1 MRLRSMM
8 SSVNEFLKGIAKSWA
23 DQSWSVRLLRLWLG
37 VTFTYAGIHKALDG
51 GFLNPDAT
59 TYIGKQL
66 AGFAQQSPI
75 SPLLNKMVE
84 HATLVGAGTMVGEI
98 AIGLATLFGVLPF
111 LAAVAGAGLSAS
123 LWLSSTFYTTP
134 YFLAP
139 DTAYLIMWLVFAL
152 SVMPRK
158 RTVSRVLNVDRRGA
172 IGIGVVGALS
182 IAFASLGNFF
192 ARPAKIASSA
202 AKVVTKQG
210 GGAPT
215 NAIVAISD
223 LNVGSAL
230 QIKLTSGDPGIL
242 IRTATDAVCAFSA
255 VCTHQ
260 GCTVDYDQASKELI
274 CPCHGARFDPL
285 QNGKAI
291 AGPTRAALTEIP
303 VQISGEY
310 IVSS

>member
-1 MRLRSMM
+1 MT
-8 SSVNEFLKGIAKSWA
+8 SVQEFFNGITKSWTH
-23 DQSWSVRLLRLWLG
+23 QSWSVRLLRLWLG
-37 VTFTYAGIHKALDG
+37 ITFTYAGIDKALDG
-51 GFLNPDAT
+51 GFLNPEAT
-59 TYIGKQL
+59 TYIGRQL

-75 SPLLNKMVE
+75 SPLLNKMIE

-111 LAAVAGAGLSAS
+111 LAAIAGAGLSAS
-123 LWLSSTFYTTP
+123 LWLSSSFYTTP
-134 YFLAP
+134 YFLAS

-172 IGIGVVGALS
+172 IGIGVVGVLS

-202 AKVVTKQG
+202 AKVVTKKG
-210 GGAPT
+210 GSAPA
-215 NAIVAISD
+215 NAIAAISD

-230 QIKLTSGDPGIL
+230 QIKLASGDPGIL
-242 IRTATDAVCAFSA
+242 IRTDTDVVCAFSA
-255 VCTHQ
+255 VCTHE
-260 GCTVDYDQASKELI
+260 GCTVDYDTASKELI

-291 AGPTRAALTEIP
+291 AGPTRTPLTELP
-303 VQISGEY
+303 VAISGEY

>member
-1 MRLRSMM
+1 M
-8 SSVNEFLKGIAKSWA
+8 SSVQEFLQGVTKSWVH
-23 DQSWSVRLLRLWLG
+23 QSWSVRLLRLWLG
-37 VTFTYAGIHKALDG
+37 ITFTYAGIDKALDG
-51 GFLNPDAT
+51 GFLNPKAT

-75 SPLLNKMVE
+75 SPLLNKMIE

-98 AIGLATLFGVLPF
+98 AIGLATLFGVFPF
-111 LAAVAGAGLSAS
+111 LAALAGAGLSAS
-123 LWLSSTFYTTP
+123 LWLSSSFHTTP
-134 YFLAP
+134 YFLAS
-139 DTAYLIMWLVFAL
+139 DTAYLVMWLVLAL
-152 SVMPRK
+152 GVMPRK
-158 RTVSRVLNVDRRGA
+158 RTISRVLNVDRRSA

-182 IAFASLGNFF
+182 IAFAGLGNIF
-192 ARPAKIASSA
+192 AKPAKIASGA

-210 GGAPT
+210 GGAPA
-215 NAIVAISD
+215 NSIAAISE

-230 QIKLTSGDPGIL
+230 QIKLASGDPGIL
-242 IRTATDAVCAFSA
+242 IRTATDTVCAFSA

-260 GCTVDYDQASKELI
+260 GCTVDYDQTSKELI

-291 AGPTRAALTEIP
+291 AGPTRAPLTEVP
-303 VQISGEY
+303 VKISGGY

>member
-1 MRLRSMM
+1 MM
-8 SSVNEFLKGIAKSWA
+8 TSVQEFFNGITKSWTH
-23 DQSWSVRLLRLWLG
+23 QSWSVRLLRLWLG
-37 VTFTYAGIHKALDG
+37 ITFTYAGIDKALDG
-51 GFLNPDAT
+51 GFLNPEAT
-59 TYIGKQL
+59 TYIGRQL

-75 SPLLNKMVE
+75 SPLLNKMIE

-111 LAAVAGAGLSAS
+111 LAAIAGAGLSAS
-123 LWLSSTFYTTP
+123 LWLSSSFYTTP
-134 YFLAP
+134 YFLAS

-172 IGIGVVGALS
+172 IGIGVVGVLS

-192 ARPAKIASSA
+192 ARPAKIASST
-202 AKVVTKQG
+202 AKVVTKKG
-210 GGAPT
+210 GSAPA
-215 NAIVAISD
+215 NAIAAISD

-230 QIKLTSGDPGIL
+230 QIKLASGDPGIL

-255 VCTHQ
+255 VCTHE
-260 GCTVDYDQASKELI
+260 GCTVDYHTASKELI

-291 AGPTRAALTEIP
+291 AGPTRTPLTELP
-303 VQISGEY
+303 VAISGEY

>member
-1 MRLRSMM
+1 
-8 SSVNEFLKGIAKSWA
+8 
-23 DQSWSVRLLRLWLG
+23 
-37 VTFTYAGIHKALDG
+37 
-51 GFLNPDAT
+51 
-59 TYIGKQL
+59 
-66 AGFAQQSPI
+66 
-75 SPLLNKMVE
+75 
-84 HATLVGAGTMVGEI
+84 
-98 AIGLATLFGVLPF
+98 
-111 LAAVAGAGLSAS
+111 
-123 LWLSSTFYTTP
+123 
-134 YFLAP
+134 
-139 DTAYLIMWLVFAL
+139 MWLVFAL
-152 SVMPRK
+152 AILPRK
-158 RTVSRVLNVDRRGA
+158 RTISRVLNVDRRGA

-192 ARPAKIASSA
+192 AKPAKIASAA

-210 GGAPT
+210 GGAPA
-215 NAIVAISD
+215 NAIAAISD
-223 LNVGSAL
+223 LNVGTAL

-260 GCTVDYDQASKELI
+260 GCTVDYDIASKELI

-310 IVSS
+310 IVSA

>member
-1 MRLRSMM
+1 M
-8 SSVNEFLKGIAKSWA
+8 SSIQDFFKGITKSWTH
-23 DQSWSVRLLRLWLG
+23 QSWSVRLLRLWLG
-37 VTFTYAGIHKALDG
+37 ITFTYAGIDKALDG
-51 GFLNPDAT
+51 GFLNPEAT

-111 LAAVAGAGLSAS
+111 LAALAGAGLSAS
-123 LWLSSTFYTTP
+123 LWLSSSFHTTP
-134 YFLAP
+134 YFLAS

-172 IGIGVVGALS
+172 IGIGVVGVLS

-192 ARPAKIASSA
+192 ARPAKIASST
-202 AKVVTKQG
+202 AKVVTKKG
-210 GGAPT
+210 GSAPA
-215 NAIVAISD
+215 NAIAAISD

-230 QIKLTSGDPGIL
+230 QIKLASGDPGIL

-255 VCTHQ
+255 VCTHE
-260 GCTVDYDQASKELI
+260 GCTVDYDTASKELI

-291 AGPTRAALTEIP
+291 AGPTRTPLTELP
-303 VQISGEY
+303 VAISGEY

>member
-1 MRLRSMM
+1 MT
-8 SSVNEFLKGIAKSWA
+8 SVQEFFNGITKSWTH
-23 DQSWSVRLLRLWLG
+23 QSWSVRLLRLWLG
-37 VTFTYAGIHKALDG
+37 ITFTYAGIDKALDG
-51 GFLNPDAT
+51 GFLNPEAT

-75 SPLLNKMVE
+75 SPLLNKMIE

-111 LAAVAGAGLSAS
+111 LAALAGAGLSAS
-123 LWLSSTFYTTP
+123 LWLSSSFHTTP
-134 YFLAP
+134 YFLAS

-172 IGIGVVGALS
+172 IGIGVVGVLS

-202 AKVVTKQG
+202 AKVVTKKG
-210 GGAPT
+210 GSAPA
-215 NAIVAISD
+215 NAIAAISD

-230 QIKLTSGDPGIL
+230 QIKLASGDPGIL

-255 VCTHQ
+255 VCTHE
-260 GCTVDYDQASKELI
+260 GCTVDYDTASKELI

-291 AGPTRAALTEIP
+291 AGPTRTPLTELP
-303 VQISGEY
+303 VAISGEY

>member
-1 MRLRSMM
+1 M
-8 SSVNEFLKGIAKSWA
+8 SSVQDFFKGIVKSWEH
-23 DQSWSVRLLRLWLG
+23 QSWSVRLLRLWLG
-37 VTFTYAGIHKALDG
+37 ITFTYAGLDKALDG
-51 GFLNPDAT
+51 GFLNPEAT

-98 AIGLATLFGVLPF
+98 AIGLATLFGVFPF
-111 LAAVAGAGLSAS
+111 LAAIAGAGLSAS
-123 LWLSSTFYTTP
+123 LWLSSSFYVTP
-134 YFLAP
+134 YFLASN
-139 DTAYLIMWLVFAL
+139 TAYLILWLVFAL

-172 IGIGVVGALS
+172 IGIGVVGLLS
-182 IAFASLGNFF
+182 VAFAVVGNLF
-192 ARPAKIASSA
+192 ARPARIASSA
-202 AKVVTKQG
+202 VKIVTKKG
-210 GGAPT
+210 GGAPA
-215 NAIVAISD
+215 NAIASISD

-230 QIKLTSGDPGIL
+230 QIKLASGDPGIL

-255 VCTHQ
+255 VCTHE
-260 GCTVDYDQASKELI
+260 GCSVDYDSVSKELI

-291 AGPTRAALTEIP
+291 GGPTRTPLTELP
-303 VQISGEY
+303 VEISGEY
-310 IVSS
+310 IISS

>member
-1 MRLRSMM
+1 M
-8 SSVNEFLKGIAKSWA
+8 SSVQDFIKGIAKSWA
-23 DQSWSVRLLRLWLG
+23 VQSWSVRLLRFWLG
-37 VTFTYAGIHKALDG
+37 ITFIYAGLDKALDG
-51 GFLNPDAT
+51 GFLNPEAT

-84 HATLVGAGTMVGEI
+84 HATLVGVGTMVGEI
-98 AIGLATLFGVLPF
+98 AIGVATLFGVFPF
-111 LAAVAGAGLSAS
+111 WAAIAGAGLSAS
-123 LWLSSTFYTTP
+123 LWLSSSFYTTP
-134 YFLAP
+134 YFLASN
-139 DTAYLIMWLVFAL
+139 TAYLIMWLVLAL
-152 SVMPRK
+152 AVLPRK
-158 RTVSRVLNVDRRGA
+158 QKNSRVLKADRRSA
-172 IGIGVVGALS
+172 IGIGVVGILS
-182 IAFASLGNFF
+182 IAFATLGNLF
-192 ARPAKIASSA
+192 AKPAKIASSA
-202 AKVVTKQG
+202 AKIVTKKG
-210 GGAPT
+210 GGAPV

-223 LNVGSAL
+223 LAVGSAL
-230 QIKLTSGDPGIL
+230 QVKLDSGDPGIL
-242 IRTATDAVCAFSA
+242 IRTSTDAVCAFSA

-291 AGPTRAALTEIP
+291 AGPTRIPLTEVS

>member
-1 MRLRSMM
+1 M
-8 SSVNEFLKGIAKSWA
+8 SSVQDFFKGIVKSWEH
-23 DQSWSVRLLRLWLG
+23 QSWSVRLLRLWLG
-37 VTFTYAGIHKALDG
+37 ITFTYAGLHKALDG
-51 GFLNPDAT
+51 GFLNPEAT

-66 AGFAQQSPI
+66 AGFSQQSPI

-111 LAAVAGAGLSAS
+111 LAALAGAGLSAS
-123 LWLSSTFYTTP
+123 LWLSSSFYITP
-134 YFLAP
+134 YFLASN
-139 DTAYLIMWLVFAL
+139 TAYLIMWLVFAL

-182 IAFASLGNFF
+182 IAFAALGNLF
-192 ARPAKIASSA
+192 ATPARIASSA
-202 AKVVTKQG
+202 AKIVTKKG
-210 GGAPT
+210 GGAPD
-215 NAIVAISD
+215 NAIAAISD

-230 QIKLTSGDPGIL
+230 SIKLATGDPGIL
-242 IRTATDAVCAFSA
+242 IRTDTDVVCAFSA
-255 VCTHQ
+255 VCTHE
-260 GCTVDYDQASKELI
+260 GCTVNYDSGSKELI

-291 AGPTRAALTEIP
+291 GGPTRTPLTELP
-303 VQISGEY
+303 VKISGEY
-310 IVSS
+310 IISS

>member
-1 MRLRSMM
+1 M
-8 SSVNEFLKGIAKSWA
+8 SSVQDFFKGIVKSWEH
-23 DQSWSVRLLRLWLG
+23 QSWSVRLLRLWLG
-37 VTFTYAGIHKALDG
+37 ITFTYAGLDKALDG
-51 GFLNPDAT
+51 GFLNPEST

-98 AIGLATLFGVLPF
+98 AIGLATLFGVFPF
-111 LAAVAGAGLSAS
+111 LAAIAGAGLSAS
-123 LWLSSTFYTTP
+123 LWLSSSFYVTP
-134 YFLAP
+134 YFLASN
-139 DTAYLIMWLVFAL
+139 TAYLIMWLVFAL

-172 IGIGVVGALS
+172 IGIGVVGLLS
-182 IAFASLGNFF
+182 VAFAVVGNFF
-192 ARPAKIASSA
+192 ARPARIASSA
-202 AKVVTKQG
+202 VKIVTKKG
-210 GGAPT
+210 GGAPA
-215 NAIVAISD
+215 NAIASISD

-230 QIKLTSGDPGIL
+230 QIKLASGDPGIL

-255 VCTHQ
+255 VCTHE
-260 GCTVDYDQASKELI
+260 GCAVDYDSVSKELI

-291 AGPTRAALTEIP
+291 GGPTRTPLTELP
-303 VQISGEY
+303 VEISGEY
-310 IVSS
+310 IISS

>member
-1 MRLRSMM
+1 M
-8 SSVNEFLKGIAKSWA
+8 SSVQDFLKGIAKSWKH
-23 DQSWSVRLLRLWLG
+23 QSWSVRLLRLWLG
-37 VTFTYAGIHKALDG
+37 ITFTYAGLHKALDG
-51 GFLNPDAT
+51 GFLNPEAT

-66 AGFAQQSPI
+66 AGFSQQSPI

-111 LAAVAGAGLSAS
+111 LAAIAGAGLSAS
-123 LWLSSTFYTTP
+123 LWLSSSFYITP
-134 YFLAP
+134 YFLASN
-139 DTAYLIMWLVFAL
+139 TAYLIMWLVFAL

-182 IAFASLGNFF
+182 IAFAALGNFF
-192 ARPAKIASSA
+192 ATPARIASSA
-202 AKVVTKQG
+202 AKIVTKKG
-210 GGAPT
+210 GGAPA
-215 NAIVAISD
+215 NAIAAVSD

-230 QIKLTSGDPGIL
+230 QIKLATGDPGIL
-242 IRTATDAVCAFSA
+242 IRTDTDVVCAFSA

-291 AGPTRAALTEIP
+291 AGPTRNPLTELP
-303 VQISGEY
+303 VKISGEY
-310 IVSS
+310 IISS

>member
-1 MRLRSMM
+1 MT
-8 SSVNEFLKGIAKSWA
+8 SVRDFFKGIAKSWEH
-23 DQSWSVRLLRLWLG
+23 QNWSVRLLRLWLG
-37 VTFTYAGIHKALDG
+37 ITFTYAGLDKALDG
-51 GFLNPDAT
+51 GFLNPEAT

-98 AIGLATLFGVLPF
+98 AIGLATLFGVFPF
-111 LAAVAGAGLSAS
+111 LAAIAGAGLSAS
-123 LWLSSTFYTTP
+123 LWLSSSFYVTP
-134 YFLAP
+134 YFLASN
-139 DTAYLIMWLVFAL
+139 TAYLIMWLVFAL

-172 IGIGVVGALS
+172 IGIGVVGLLS
-182 IAFASLGNFF
+182 VAFAAVGNFF
-192 ARPAKIASSA
+192 ARPARIASSA
-202 AKVVTKQG
+202 VKIVTKKG
-210 GGAPT
+210 GGAPA
-215 NAIVAISD
+215 NAIASISD

-230 QIKLTSGDPGIL
+230 QIKLASGDPGIL

-255 VCTHQ
+255 VCTHE
-260 GCTVDYDQASKELI
+260 GCSVDYDSVSKELI

-291 AGPTRAALTEIP
+291 GGPTRTPLTELP
-303 VQISGEY
+303 VKISGEY
-310 IVSS
+310 IISS

>member
-1 MRLRSMM
+1 MT
-8 SSVNEFLKGIAKSWA
+8 SVQEFLNGITKSWTH
-23 DQSWSVRLLRLWLG
+23 QSWSVRLLRLWLG
-37 VTFTYAGIHKALDG
+37 ITFTYAGIDKALDG

-111 LAAVAGAGLSAS
+111 LAALAGAGLSAS
-123 LWLSSTFYTTP
+123 LWLSSSFHTTP
-134 YFLAP
+134 YFLAS

-172 IGIGVVGALS
+172 IGIGVVGVLS

-192 ARPAKIASSA
+192 ARPAKIASST
-202 AKVVTKQG
+202 AKVVTKKG
-210 GGAPT
+210 GSAPA
-215 NAIVAISD
+215 NAIAAISD

-230 QIKLTSGDPGIL
+230 QIKLASGDPGIL

-255 VCTHQ
+255 VCTHE
-260 GCTVDYDQASKELI
+260 GCTVDYDTASKELI

-291 AGPTRAALTEIP
+291 AGPTRTPLTELP
-303 VQISGEY
+303 VAISGEY

>member
-1 MRLRSMM
+1 MT
-8 SSVNEFLKGIAKSWA
+8 SVRDFFKGIAKSWEH
-23 DQSWSVRLLRLWLG
+23 QNWSVRLLRLWLG
-37 VTFTYAGIHKALDG
+37 ITFTYAGLDKALDG
-51 GFLNPDAT
+51 GFLNPEAT

-98 AIGLATLFGVLPF
+98 AIGLATLFGVFPF
-111 LAAVAGAGLSAS
+111 LAAIAGAGLSAS
-123 LWLSSTFYTTP
+123 LWLSSSFYVTP
-134 YFLAP
+134 YFLASN
-139 DTAYLIMWLVFAL
+139 TAYLIMWLVFAL

-172 IGIGVVGALS
+172 IGIGVVGLLS
-182 IAFASLGNFF
+182 VAFAAVGNFF
-192 ARPAKIASSA
+192 ARPARIASSA
-202 AKVVTKQG
+202 VKIVTKKG
-210 GGAPT
+210 GGAPA
-215 NAIVAISD
+215 NAIASISD

-230 QIKLTSGDPGIL
+230 QIKLASGDPGIL

-255 VCTHQ
+255 VCTHE
-260 GCTVDYDQASKELI
+260 GCSVDYDSVSKELI

-291 AGPTRAALTEIP
+291 GGPTRTPLTELP
-303 VQISGEY
+303 VEISGEY
-310 IVSS
+310 IISS